1 MESIRVDR
9 IGEDIIVV
17 DGAKSAI
24 VMVWCRKDKLHE
36 VLLIGSLD
44 TDTVTTYHLLLEPEL
59 SVFAL
64 KHWEEWLEAFDY
76 DQIFNSCLSTFFYAA
91 RREPSTND
99 NESYDED
106 IEDEWC
112 ARSNLLEEVFELVLR

>member
-1 MESIRVDR
+1 M
-9 IGEDIIVV
+9 
-17 DGAKSAI
+17 
-24 VMVWCRKDKLHE
+24 
-36 VLLIGSLD
+36 IGSLD

-64 KHWEEWLEAFDY
+64 KHREEWLEALDY
-76 DQIFNSCLSTFFYAA
+76 DQIFNSSLSTFFNAA

-99 NESYDED
+99 NESNDED
-106 IEDEWC
+106 IEDKWC